1 MPTVDEI
8 LKEKIARLQS
18 VPSNMVTAADLAQL
32 NMLRKAETI
41 VAQMD
46 IVDGNLVFSERNI
59 QLIEQ
64 LGVELQGVVVDSGYV
79 DALTKYASEF
89 NKQATI
95 NNQYFYKV
103 IDSFTPESIYQ
114 TVLAQS
120 QKNAITLLSNDAI
133 TTQIISPIK
142 DTLLASVTNQGSF
155 NDVLKNIQ
163 EIATNTETSDGLLT
177 RYVKRVAYDAFAVSD
192 RQYTKT
198 VAENLELVFYKYQGG
213 EVEDTRCFCD
223 ERHGNFYHK
232 KEIQDWGV
240 GKGVG
245 KCGFPWQ
252 GMNSATNSDTIFSFV
267 GGYRCLHSLTPVAT
281 SSVPNK
287 WIQRA
292 KNLGYY
298 K

>member
-1 MPTVDEI
+1 
-8 LKEKIARLQS
+8 
-18 VPSNMVTAADLAQL
+18 MVTAADLAQL

-79 DALTKYASEF
+79 EALTKYASEF
-89 NKQATI
+89 NKQAAI
-95 NNQYFYKV
+95 NNEYFFKV
-103 IDSFTPESIYQ
+103 VDSFTPESIYQ

-133 TTQIISPIK
+133 TTQIIAPIK

-155 NDVLKNIQ
+155 NDVLKNIE

-232 KEIQDWGV
+232 KEIQDWGL

-252 GMNSATNSDTIFSFV
+252 GMNSATNADTIFSFV
-267 GGYRCLHSLTPVAT
+267 GGYNCKHSLVPIIT

>member
-1 MPTVDEI
+1 MPTLDEI
-8 LKEKIARLQS
+8 LKEKIDRLDS
-18 VPSNMVTAADLAQL
+18 VPKSMVSAADIAQL
-32 NMLRKAETI
+32 NMLKKANTI
-41 VAQMD
+41 VSQMD
-46 IVDGNLVFSERNI
+46 IVDGKIVFSERNI

-64 LGVELQGVVVDSGYV
+64 LGVELQGVIIDSGYV

-89 NKQATI
+89 KTQARI
-95 NNQYFYKV
+95 NNQYFFKV
-103 IDSFTPESIYQ
+103 VDGFEPESVYQ
-114 TVLAQS
+114 AVLGQS
-120 QKNAITLLSNDAI
+120 QRNAITLLSNDAI
-133 TTQIISPIK
+133 TNQIISPIK
-142 DTLLASVTNQGSF
+142 DTLLASVTNEASF
-155 NDVLKNIQ
+155 TDVMANIE
-163 EIATNTETSDGLLT
+163 EITTNTEASDGLLT

-198 VAENLELVFYKYQGG
+198 VAENLGLEFYKYQGG

-232 KEIQDWGV
+232 KEIQDWGA

-252 GMNSATNSDTIFSFV
+252 GMNAATNSDTIFSFV
-267 GGYRCLHSLTPVAT
+267 GGYNCKHSLVPVIT
-281 SSVPNK
+281 SRVPK
-287 WIQRA
+287 QWIERA